1 MRVFL
6 SIVAVLVLIGG
17 LVAGFFADYWVMGM
31 AFFGFVGCLLAANLD
46 RISEFKASRSGVE
59 AKTREVVARAENT
72 LRELQLL
79 ARRVAELSLSLVK
92 RSGRFGGYSDEEQDR
107 IKNDLISVLRE
118 IKISEADIQGV
129 LVEWHRV
136 VEFDYA
142 HFILGGSTVPSKS
155 DPTTVRAWNSIRD
168 GGILNAPTPETLE
181 KFLADFGFLS
191 PGRKEQLAD
200 YIYYRAHRVHRRPE
214 AWAARQSWGRLE
226 EGG

>member
-46 RISEFKASRSGVE
+46 RIESSRH
-59 AKTREVVARAENT
+59 REVG
-72 LRELQLL
+72 LRPRPAKWLPEQRIPF
-79 ARRVAELSLSLVK
+79 ANFSYWRGGKRELSLSLVK

-118 IKISEADIQGV
+118 IKVSEADIQGV

-136 VEFDYA
+136 VIMRCSISYSADQPF
-142 HFILGGSTVPSKS
+142 
-155 DPTTVRAWNSIRD
+155 RAR
-168 GGILNAPTPETLE
+168 ATL
-181 KFLADFGFLS
+181 
-191 PGRKEQLAD
+191 
-200 YIYYRAHRVHRRPE
+200 
-214 AWAARQSWGRLE
+214 RQ
-226 EGG
+226 

>member
-6 SIVAVLVLIGG
+6 SIVAVLVLVGG
-17 LVAGFFADYWVMGM
+17 LVAGFFGDYWVMGM

-92 RSGRFGGYSDEEQDR
+92 RSGRFGGYSDEEQDH
-107 IKNDLISVLRE
+107 IKNDLISVLQE
-118 IKISEADIQGV
+118 IKVSEVEIQGV
-129 LVEWHRV
+129 LFEWHRF

-142 HFILGGSTVPSKS
+142 HFILGGSTIPSKN
-155 DPTTVRAWNSIRD
+155 DPTTLAAWKSLRQ
-168 GGILNAPTPETLE
+168 GGISNVPTPEMLE
-181 KFLADFGFLS
+181 RFLADFGFLA
-191 PGRKEQLAD
+191 PERKEQLAD
-200 YIYYRAHRVHRRPE
+200 YIHYRVHRVHRRPE

-226 EGG
+226 GA

>member
-17 LVAGFFADYWVMGM
+17 LTAGFFENYWVMVI

-79 ARRVAELSLSLVK
+79 ARRVTELSLSLVK

-118 IKISEADIQGV
+118 IKVSEADIQGV
-129 LVEWHRV
+129 LVNWHCV
-136 VEFDYA
+136 VEFDYV
-142 HFILGGSTVPSKS
+142 HFILGGSTIPSKS
-155 DPTTVRAWNSIRD
+155 DPTALAAWNSLRD
-168 GGILNAPTPETLE
+168 GGISKVPTPERIE
-181 KFLADFGFLS
+181 RFLAEFGFLS
-191 PGRKEQLAD
+191 SERKEQLAD
-200 YIYYRAHRVHRRPE
+200 YIHYRMHRVHRRPE

-226 EGG
+226 EA